1 MVSAGPK
8 VSQYSDVSQPAPY
21 PIKDLEWEVS
31 RARSENKKRQ
41 RLREQID
48 ISTNE
53 KIKINDDEVV
63 LKNEFFTITKKTLK
77 KLRPAY
83 RFIEVQP
90 EVARITDILKEK
102 TRKGE
107 AITTPMGFL
116 HAHLKKRNEQEAKK
130 ILKERRALERERK
143 ENRPKVRPRDKYLA
157 ETIRRRGENFLR
169 MHQGLAA
176 LTGKPVDCSE
186 VIASLAH
193 NLGMFRPNA
202 DGEAK
207 FLKDIIQGRISE
219 ADWPEED
226 RKLWAEG
233 ELKEW
238 AKRELKKIPRF
249 SRYKAGKPK
258 WTKREMG
265 KLVRKAMKTPGKYP
279 YIDKVA
285 KRLGMSKPEVLSMVD
300 EAKRLGLKTDI
311 GKDKS
316 GREFLKRD

>member
-1 MVSAGPK
+1 MVSADP
-8 VSQYSDVSQPAPY
+8 DVSQPAPY
-21 PIKDLEWEVS
+21 P
-31 RARSENKKRQ
+31 
-41 RLREQID
+41 
-48 ISTNE
+48 
-53 KIKINDDEVV
+53 
-63 LKNEFFTITKKTLK
+63 TKK
-77 KLRPAY
+77 P
-83 RFIEVQP
+83 
-90 EVARITDILKEK
+90 
-102 TRKGE
+102 G
-107 AITTPMGFL
+107 
-116 HAHLKKRNEQEAKK
+116 
-130 ILKERRALERERK
+130 
-143 ENRPKVRPRDKYLA
+143 RPKGPTGEDYRLETIKRRCEFILQMHKRLA
-157 ETIRRRGENFLR
+157 ERTGE
-169 MHQGLAA
+169 
-176 LTGKPVDCSE
+176 PVDCAKVLE
-186 VIASLAH
+186 GVAKNLAR
-193 NLGMFRPNA
+193 FPPSA
-202 DGEAK
+202 QKEAK
-207 FLKDIIQGRISE
+207 LLKDIIQGRISE